1 MQFFT
6 ERIYTSYRE
15 GKKANQRGKLVLA
28 RQVAAGPEAAGNRLF
43 LVAVGRG
50 RDEHHEV
57 REVVVLGAEAVG
69 GPGAEAGTTRDLV
82 PGLHGADRRLVVDRL
97 GVHGSHNA
105 EIVDNFGRAVESM
118 NASSDIDKLRDGIS
132 GIHRQL
138 ATLLEK
144 NGVEQIEADGA
155 AFDPNLHN
163 AVMRVEDSGVP
174 ADTVVEVLQPG
185 YKIGGR
191 VLRPAL
197 VKVSG

>member
-1 MQFFT
+1 MSEPDEAANT
-6 ERIYTSYRE
+6 ESTTTAAESQSIDVTIADLE
-15 GKKANQRGKLVLA
+15 Q
-28 RQVAAGPEAAGNRLF
+28 QVADANDARLRALAEFQNYRRRTDEERESLKGF
-43 LVAVGRG
+43 LI
-50 RDEHHEV
+50 
-57 REVVVLGAEAVG
+57 
-69 GPGAEAGTTRDLV
+69 T
-82 PGLHGADRRLVVDRL
+82 
-97 GVHGSHNA
+97 GVMESLLP
-105 EIVDNFGRAVESM
+105 IVDNFGRAVESM

-144 NGVEQIEADGA
+144 NGVEQIEAAGA
-155 AFDPNLHN
+155 SFDPNLHN
-163 AVMRVEDSGVP
+163 AVMRVEDSGAP

>member
-1 MQFFT
+1 MSVPDESANADDSTTPT
-6 ERIYTSYRE
+6 ETQPNDVIIADLE
-15 GKKANQRGKLVLA
+15 Q
-28 RQVAAGPEAAGNRLF
+28 QVADANEARLRALAEFQNYRRRTDEERESLKGF
-43 LVAVGRG
+43 L
-50 RDEHHEV
+50 
-57 REVVVLGAEAVG
+57 L
-69 GPGAEAGTTRDLV
+69 T
-82 PGLHGADRRLVVDRL
+82 
-97 GVHGSHNA
+97 GVMESLLP
-105 EIVDNFGRAVESM
+105 IVDNFGRAVESM

-155 AFDPNLHN
+155 VFDPNLHN
-163 AVMRVEDSGVP
+163 AVMRVEDSGAP

>member
-1 MQFFT
+1 MSEPDEAANT
-6 ERIYTSYRE
+6 ESTTTAAESQSNDVTIADLE
-15 GKKANQRGKLVLA
+15 Q
-28 RQVAAGPEAAGNRLF
+28 QVADANDARLRALAEFQNYRRRTDEERESLKGF
-43 LVAVGRG
+43 L
-50 RDEHHEV
+50 
-57 REVVVLGAEAVG
+57 L
-69 GPGAEAGTTRDLV
+69 T
-82 PGLHGADRRLVVDRL
+82 
-97 GVHGSHNA
+97 GVMESLLP
-105 EIVDNFGRAVESM
+105 IVDNFGRAVESM

-163 AVMRVEDSGVP
+163 AVMRVEDSGAP

>member
-1 MQFFT
+1 MSEPDEAANTESTTTAAESQFNDVT
-6 ERIYTSYRE
+6 IADLE
-15 GKKANQRGKLVLA
+15 Q
-28 RQVAAGPEAAGNRLF
+28 QVADANDARLRALAEFQNYRRRTDEERESLKGF
-43 LVAVGRG
+43 L
-50 RDEHHEV
+50 
-57 REVVVLGAEAVG
+57 L
-69 GPGAEAGTTRDLV
+69 T
-82 PGLHGADRRLVVDRL
+82 
-97 GVHGSHNA
+97 GVMESLLP
-105 EIVDNFGRAVESM
+105 IVDNFGRAVESM

-144 NGVEQIEADGA
+144 NGVEQIEAAGA
-155 AFDPNLHN
+155 SFDPNLHN
-163 AVMRVEDSGVP
+163 AVMRVEDSGAP

>member
-1 MQFFT
+1 MSAPDETANADDSTTPT
-6 ERIYTSYRE
+6 ETQTDEVIIADLE
-15 GKKANQRGKLVLA
+15 Q
-28 RQVAAGPEAAGNRLF
+28 QVADANEARLRALAEFQNYRRRTDEERESLKGF
-43 LVAVGRG
+43 L
-50 RDEHHEV
+50 
-57 REVVVLGAEAVG
+57 L
-69 GPGAEAGTTRDLV
+69 T
-82 PGLHGADRRLVVDRL
+82 
-97 GVHGSHNA
+97 GVMESLLP
-105 EIVDNFGRAVESM
+105 IVDNFGRAVESM

-163 AVMRVEDSGVP
+163 AVMRVEDSGAP
-174 ADTVVEVLQPG
+174 TDTVVEVLQPG

>member
-1 MQFFT
+1 MSAPDETANADDSTTPT
-6 ERIYTSYRE
+6 ETQPNDVIIADLE
-15 GKKANQRGKLVLA
+15 Q
-28 RQVAAGPEAAGNRLF
+28 QVADANEARLRALAEFQNYRRRTDEERESLKGF
-43 LVAVGRG
+43 L
-50 RDEHHEV
+50 
-57 REVVVLGAEAVG
+57 L
-69 GPGAEAGTTRDLV
+69 T
-82 PGLHGADRRLVVDRL
+82 
-97 GVHGSHNA
+97 GVMESLLP
-105 EIVDNFGRAVESM
+105 IVDNFGRAVESM

-163 AVMRVEDSGVP
+163 AVMRVEDSGAP

>member
-1 MQFFT
+1 MSTPDETANADDSTNPT
-6 ERIYTSYRE
+6 ETQTDEVIIGDLE
-15 GKKANQRGKLVLA
+15 Q
-28 RQVAAGPEAAGNRLF
+28 QVADANEARLRALAEFQNYRRRTDEERESLKGF
-43 LVAVGRG
+43 L
-50 RDEHHEV
+50 
-57 REVVVLGAEAVG
+57 L
-69 GPGAEAGTTRDLV
+69 T
-82 PGLHGADRRLVVDRL
+82 
-97 GVHGSHNA
+97 GVMESLLP
-105 EIVDNFGRAVESM
+105 IVDNFGRAVESM

-163 AVMRVEDSGVP
+163 AVMRVEDSGAP

>member
-1 MQFFT
+1 MSAPDETANADDSTTPT
-6 ERIYTSYRE
+6 ETQPNDVIIADLE
-15 GKKANQRGKLVLA
+15 Q
-28 RQVAAGPEAAGNRLF
+28 QVADANEARLRALAEFQNYRRRTDEERESLKGF
-43 LVAVGRG
+43 L
-50 RDEHHEV
+50 
-57 REVVVLGAEAVG
+57 L
-69 GPGAEAGTTRDLV
+69 T
-82 PGLHGADRRLVVDRL
+82 
-97 GVHGSHNA
+97 GVMESLLP
-105 EIVDNFGRAVESM
+105 IVDNFGRAVESM

-163 AVMRVEDSGVP
+163 AVMRVEDSGEP

>member
-1 MQFFT
+1 MSEPDEAANT
-6 ERIYTSYRE
+6 ESTTTAAESQSIDVTIADLE
-15 GKKANQRGKLVLA
+15 Q
-28 RQVAAGPEAAGNRLF
+28 QVADANDARLRALAEFQNYRRRTDEERESLKGF
-43 LVAVGRG
+43 L
-50 RDEHHEV
+50 
-57 REVVVLGAEAVG
+57 L
-69 GPGAEAGTTRDLV
+69 T
-82 PGLHGADRRLVVDRL
+82 
-97 GVHGSHNA
+97 GVMESLLP
-105 EIVDNFGRAVESM
+105 IVDNFGRAVESM

-163 AVMRVEDSGVP
+163 AVMRVEDSGAP

>member
-1 MQFFT
+1 MSAPDETANADDSTTPT
-6 ERIYTSYRE
+6 ETQTDEVIIADLE
-15 GKKANQRGKLVLA
+15 Q
-28 RQVAAGPEAAGNRLF
+28 QVADANEARLRALAEFQNYRRRTDEERESLKGF
-43 LVAVGRG
+43 L
-50 RDEHHEV
+50 
-57 REVVVLGAEAVG
+57 L
-69 GPGAEAGTTRDLV
+69 T
-82 PGLHGADRRLVVDRL
+82 
-97 GVHGSHNA
+97 GVMESLLP
-105 EIVDNFGRAVESM
+105 IVDNFGRAVESM

-163 AVMRVEDSGVP
+163 AVMRVEDSGAP

-197 VKVSG
+197 VKVAG

>member
-1 MQFFT
+1 MS
-6 ERIYTSYRE
+6 EPDE
-15 GKKANQRGKLVLA
+15 AANTDSTTTAAESQSIDVTIADLEQ
-28 RQVAAGPEAAGNRLF
+28 QVADANDARLRALAEFQNYRRRTDEERESLKGF
-43 LVAVGRG
+43 L
-50 RDEHHEV
+50 
-57 REVVVLGAEAVG
+57 L
-69 GPGAEAGTTRDLV
+69 T
-82 PGLHGADRRLVVDRL
+82 
-97 GVHGSHNA
+97 GVMESLLP
-105 EIVDNFGRAVESM
+105 IVDNFGRAVESM

-144 NGVEQIEADGA
+144 NGVEQIEAAGA
-155 AFDPNLHN
+155 SFDPNLHN
-163 AVMRVEDSGVP
+163 AVMRVEDSGEP

>member
-1 MQFFT
+1 MSEPDEAANT
-6 ERIYTSYRE
+6 ESTTTAAESQSNDVTIADLE
-15 GKKANQRGKLVLA
+15 Q
-28 RQVAAGPEAAGNRLF
+28 QVADANDARLRALAEFQNYRRRTDEERESLKGF
-43 LVAVGRG
+43 L
-50 RDEHHEV
+50 
-57 REVVVLGAEAVG
+57 L
-69 GPGAEAGTTRDLV
+69 T
-82 PGLHGADRRLVVDRL
+82 
-97 GVHGSHNA
+97 GVMESLLP
-105 EIVDNFGRAVESM
+105 IVDNFGRAVESM

-144 NGVEQIEADGA
+144 NGVEQIEAAGA
-155 AFDPNLHN
+155 SFDPNLHN
-163 AVMRVEDSGVP
+163 AVMRVEDSGEP

>member
-1 MQFFT
+1 MSAPDETANADDSTTPT
-6 ERIYTSYRE
+6 ETQTDEVIIADLE
-15 GKKANQRGKLVLA
+15 Q
-28 RQVAAGPEAAGNRLF
+28 QVADANEARLRALAEFQNYRRRTDEERESLKGF
-43 LVAVGRG
+43 L
-50 RDEHHEV
+50 
-57 REVVVLGAEAVG
+57 L
-69 GPGAEAGTTRDLV
+69 T
-82 PGLHGADRRLVVDRL
+82 
-97 GVHGSHNA
+97 GVMESLLP
-105 EIVDNFGRAVESM
+105 IVDNFGRAVESM
-118 NASSDIDKLRDGIS
+118 NASSDIVKLRDGIS

-163 AVMRVEDSGVP
+163 AVMRVEDSGAP

>member
-1 MQFFT
+1 MSAPDESANADDSTTPT
-6 ERIYTSYRE
+6 ETHPNDVIIADLE
-15 GKKANQRGKLVLA
+15 Q
-28 RQVAAGPEAAGNRLF
+28 QVADANEARLRALAEFQNYRRRTDEERESLKGF
-43 LVAVGRG
+43 L
-50 RDEHHEV
+50 
-57 REVVVLGAEAVG
+57 L
-69 GPGAEAGTTRDLV
+69 T
-82 PGLHGADRRLVVDRL
+82 
-97 GVHGSHNA
+97 GVMESLLP
-105 EIVDNFGRAVESM
+105 IVDNFGRAVESM

-163 AVMRVEDSGVP
+163 AVMRVEDSGAP

>member
-1 MQFFT
+1 MSAPDETANADDSTTPT
-6 ERIYTSYRE
+6 ETQPNDVII
-15 GKKANQRGKLVLA
+15 A
-28 RQVAAGPEAAGNRLF
+28 
-43 LVAVGRG
+43 
-50 RDEHHEV
+50 
-57 REVVVLGAEAVG
+57 
-69 GPGAEAGTTRDLV
+69 DLEQQ
-82 PGLHGADRRLVVDRL
+82 VVDANEARL
-97 GVHGSHNA
+97 RALAEFQNYRRRTDEERESLKGFLLTGVMESLLP
-105 EIVDNFGRAVESM
+105 IVDNFGRAVESM

-163 AVMRVEDSGVP
+163 AVMRVEDSGAP

>member
-1 MQFFT
+1 MSAPDETANADDSTTPT
-6 ERIYTSYRE
+6 ETQPNDVIIADLE
-15 GKKANQRGKLVLA
+15 Q
-28 RQVAAGPEAAGNRLF
+28 QVADANEARLRALAEFQNYRRRTDEERESLKSF
-43 LVAVGRG
+43 L
-50 RDEHHEV
+50 
-57 REVVVLGAEAVG
+57 L
-69 GPGAEAGTTRDLV
+69 T
-82 PGLHGADRRLVVDRL
+82 
-97 GVHGSHNA
+97 GVMESLLP
-105 EIVDNFGRAVESM
+105 IVDNFGRAVESM

-163 AVMRVEDSGVP
+163 AVMRVEDSGAP

>member
-1 MQFFT
+1 MSAPDETANADDSTNPT
-6 ERIYTSYRE
+6 ETQTVEVIIADLE
-15 GKKANQRGKLVLA
+15 Q
-28 RQVAAGPEAAGNRLF
+28 QVADANEARLRALAEFQNYRRRTDEERESLKGF
-43 LVAVGRG
+43 L
-50 RDEHHEV
+50 
-57 REVVVLGAEAVG
+57 L
-69 GPGAEAGTTRDLV
+69 T
-82 PGLHGADRRLVVDRL
+82 
-97 GVHGSHNA
+97 GVMESLLP
-105 EIVDNFGRAVESM
+105 IVDNFGRAVESM

-163 AVMRVEDSGVP
+163 AVMRVEDSGAP

>member
-1 MQFFT
+1 MFAPDETANADDSTTPT
-6 ERIYTSYRE
+6 ETQPNDVIIADLE
-15 GKKANQRGKLVLA
+15 Q
-28 RQVAAGPEAAGNRLF
+28 QVADANEARLRALAEFQNYRRRTDEERESLKGF
-43 LVAVGRG
+43 L
-50 RDEHHEV
+50 
-57 REVVVLGAEAVG
+57 L
-69 GPGAEAGTTRDLV
+69 T
-82 PGLHGADRRLVVDRL
+82 
-97 GVHGSHNA
+97 GVMESLLP
-105 EIVDNFGRAVESM
+105 IVDNFGRAVESM
-118 NASSDIDKLRDGIS
+118 NASSDIAKLRDGIS

-163 AVMRVEDSGVP
+163 AVMRVEDAGAP

>member
-1 MQFFT
+1 MSEPDEAANT
-6 ERIYTSYRE
+6 ESTTTAAESQSIDVTIADLE
-15 GKKANQRGKLVLA
+15 Q
-28 RQVAAGPEAAGNRLF
+28 QVADANDARLRALAEFQNYRRRTDEERESLKGF
-43 LVAVGRG
+43 L
-50 RDEHHEV
+50 
-57 REVVVLGAEAVG
+57 L
-69 GPGAEAGTTRDLV
+69 T
-82 PGLHGADRRLVVDRL
+82 
-97 GVHGSHNA
+97 GVMESLLP
-105 EIVDNFGRAVESM
+105 IVDNFGRAVESM

-144 NGVEQIEADGA
+144 NGVEQIEAAGA
-155 AFDPNLHN
+155 SFDPNLHN
-163 AVMRVEDSGVP
+163 AVMRVEDSGAP

>member
-1 MQFFT
+1 MSAPDETANADDSTTPT
-6 ERIYTSYRE
+6 ETQPNDVIIADLE
-15 GKKANQRGKLVLA
+15 Q
-28 RQVAAGPEAAGNRLF
+28 QVADANEARLRALAEFQNYRRRTDEERESLKVF
-43 LVAVGRG
+43 L
-50 RDEHHEV
+50 
-57 REVVVLGAEAVG
+57 L
-69 GPGAEAGTTRDLV
+69 T
-82 PGLHGADRRLVVDRL
+82 
-97 GVHGSHNA
+97 GVMESLLP
-105 EIVDNFGRAVESM
+105 IVDNFGRAVESM

-163 AVMRVEDSGVP
+163 AVMRVEDSGAP

>member
-1 MQFFT
+1 MSAPDETANADDSTTPT
-6 ERIYTSYRE
+6 ETQPNDLIIADLE
-15 GKKANQRGKLVLA
+15 Q
-28 RQVAAGPEAAGNRLF
+28 QVADANEARLRALAEFQNYRRRTDEERESLKGF
-43 LVAVGRG
+43 L
-50 RDEHHEV
+50 
-57 REVVVLGAEAVG
+57 L
-69 GPGAEAGTTRDLV
+69 T
-82 PGLHGADRRLVVDRL
+82 
-97 GVHGSHNA
+97 GVMESLLP
-105 EIVDNFGRAVESM
+105 IVDNFGRAVESM

-163 AVMRVEDSGVP
+163 AVMRVEDSGAP

>member
-1 MQFFT
+1 MSAPDETANADDSTTPT
-6 ERIYTSYRE
+6 ETQPNDVIIADLE
-15 GKKANQRGKLVLA
+15 Q
-28 RQVAAGPEAAGNRLF
+28 QVADANEARLRALAEFQNYRRRTDEERESLKGF
-43 LVAVGRG
+43 L
-50 RDEHHEV
+50 
-57 REVVVLGAEAVG
+57 L
-69 GPGAEAGTTRDLV
+69 T
-82 PGLHGADRRLVVDRL
+82 
-97 GVHGSHNA
+97 GVMESLLP
-105 EIVDNFGRAVESM
+105 IVDNFGRAVESM

-163 AVMRVEDSGVP
+163 AVMRVEDSGAQ

>member
-1 MQFFT
+1 MSTPDETANADDSTNPT
-6 ERIYTSYRE
+6 ETQTDEVIIADLE
-15 GKKANQRGKLVLA
+15 Q
-28 RQVAAGPEAAGNRLF
+28 QVADANEARLRALAEFQNYRRRTDEERESLKGF
-43 LVAVGRG
+43 L
-50 RDEHHEV
+50 
-57 REVVVLGAEAVG
+57 L
-69 GPGAEAGTTRDLV
+69 T
-82 PGLHGADRRLVVDRL
+82 
-97 GVHGSHNA
+97 GVMESLLP
-105 EIVDNFGRAVESM
+105 IVDNFGRAVESM

-163 AVMRVEDSGVP
+163 AVMRVEDSGAP

>member
-1 MQFFT
+1 MFAPDETANADDSTTPT
-6 ERIYTSYRE
+6 ETQPNDVIIADLE
-15 GKKANQRGKLVLA
+15 Q
-28 RQVAAGPEAAGNRLF
+28 QVADANEARLRALAEFQNYRRRTDEERESLKGF
-43 LVAVGRG
+43 L
-50 RDEHHEV
+50 
-57 REVVVLGAEAVG
+57 L
-69 GPGAEAGTTRDLV
+69 T
-82 PGLHGADRRLVVDRL
+82 
-97 GVHGSHNA
+97 GVMESLLP
-105 EIVDNFGRAVESM
+105 IVDNFGRAVESM
-118 NASSDIDKLRDGIS
+118 NASSDIAKLRDGIS

-163 AVMRVEDSGVP
+163 AVMRVEDSGAP
-174 ADTVVEVLQPG
+174 ADSVVEVLQPG

>member
-1 MQFFT
+1 MS
-6 ERIYTSYRE
+6 EPDE
-15 GKKANQRGKLVLA
+15 AANTDSTTTAAESQSNDVTIADLEQ
-28 RQVAAGPEAAGNRLF
+28 QVADANDARLRALAEFQNYRRRTDEERESLKGF
-43 LVAVGRG
+43 L
-50 RDEHHEV
+50 
-57 REVVVLGAEAVG
+57 L
-69 GPGAEAGTTRDLV
+69 T
-82 PGLHGADRRLVVDRL
+82 
-97 GVHGSHNA
+97 GVMESLLP
-105 EIVDNFGRAVESM
+105 IVDNFGRAVESM

-144 NGVEQIEADGA
+144 NGVEQIEAAGA
-155 AFDPNLHN
+155 SFDPNLHN
-163 AVMRVEDSGVP
+163 AVMRVEDSGEP

>member
-1 MQFFT
+1 MSAPDETANADDSTTPT
-6 ERIYTSYRE
+6 ETQPHDVIIADLE
-15 GKKANQRGKLVLA
+15 Q
-28 RQVAAGPEAAGNRLF
+28 QVADANEARLRALAEFQNYRRRTDEERESLKSF
-43 LVAVGRG
+43 L
-50 RDEHHEV
+50 
-57 REVVVLGAEAVG
+57 L
-69 GPGAEAGTTRDLV
+69 T
-82 PGLHGADRRLVVDRL
+82 
-97 GVHGSHNA
+97 GVMESLLP
-105 EIVDNFGRAVESM
+105 IVDNFGRAVESM

-163 AVMRVEDSGVP
+163 AVMRVEDSGAP